1 MERNKILLIDMY
13 GVIIKES
20 KGYFI
25 PYTFQH
31 FPEKEYDRLTNAFK
45 VERVFSKAQKGSLSN
60 DEFLGYLGYENSRE
74 TMEDYLKNY
83 LTLDEK
89 FHDFAAKFTDRMEMC
104 LLSNDVLEW
113 SEFLTEYHGMNPYFK
128 DKIVSGEVH
137 LRKPDKAI
145 FEYALEKLQCEAGDC
160 IFVDN
165 SVKNLRVAE
174 ELGMQTIL
182 FDRDGELCEYSG
194 GDKGELRSDSPK
206 RIRRYPLFNRDGEE
220 YEGNV
225 VNDFAELE
233 EMLQKFQ

>member
-1 MERNKILLIDMY
+1 MERSKVLLIDMY

-31 FPEKEYDRLTNAFK
+31 FPETEYDRLTNAFK
-45 VERVFSKAQKGSLSN
+45 VERVFSKAQKGTLTN
-60 DEFLGYLGYENSRE
+60 EEFLSYLGYENPRE
-74 TMEDYLKNY
+74 TMEDYLINF
-83 LTLDEK
+83 LTLDEQ
-89 FHDFAAKFTDRMEMC
+89 FPDFAAKMAGRMEMC

-113 SEFLTEYHGMNPYFK
+113 SEFLTDYHGMNPYFK

-145 FEYALEKLQCEAGDC
+145 FECALERLQCKPEDC

-182 FDRDGELCEYSG
+182 F
-194 GDKGELRSDSPK
+194 
-206 RIRRYPLFNRDGEE
+206 NRDGEE

-225 VNDFAELE
+225 VNDFWELE
-233 EMLQKFQ
+233 ETLRRLVAE

>member
-1 MERNKILLIDMY
+1 MERSKVLLIDMY

-45 VERVFSKAQKGSLSN
+45 VERVFSKAQKGALSN
-60 DEFLGYLGYENSRE
+60 AEFLGYLGYENPRE
-74 TMEDYLKNY
+74 TMEDYLINF
-83 LTLDEK
+83 LTLDEQ
-89 FHDFAAKFTDRMEMC
+89 FPEFAKKLDAGIDMC

-128 DKIVSGEVH
+128 GKIVSGEVH

-145 FEYALEKLQCEAGDC
+145 FECAIERLQCKPEDC

-174 ELGMQTIL
+174 ELGMETI
-182 FDRDGELCEYSG
+182 
-194 GDKGELRSDSPK
+194 
-206 RIRRYPLFNRDGEE
+206 LFNRDGEE
-220 YEGNV
+220 YDGNV
-225 VNDFAELE
+225 VSDFVELE
-233 EMLQKFQ
+233 AMLQKLL

>member
-1 MERNKILLIDMY
+1 MERNKVLLIDMY

-31 FPEKEYDRLTNAFK
+31 FPEAEYDRLTNAFK
-45 VERVFSKAQKGSLSN
+45 VERVFSKAQKGSLTN
-60 DEFLGYLGYENSRE
+60 EEFLGYLGYEIPRE

-83 LTLDEK
+83 LTLDDQ
-89 FHDFAAKFTDRMEMC
+89 FPDFAAKVVSRVEMC

-113 SEFLTEYHGMNPYFK
+113 SEFLTKYHHMNPYFK
-128 DKIVSGEVH
+128 EKIVSGEVH
-137 LRKPDKAI
+137 LRKPDRAI
-145 FEYALEKLQCEAGDC
+145 FECAFERLQCKPEDC

-174 ELGMQTIL
+174 ELGMETI
-182 FDRDGELCEYSG
+182 
-194 GDKGELRSDSPK
+194 
-206 RIRRYPLFNRDGEE
+206 LFNRDGEE

-225 VNDFAELE
+225 VNDFVELE
-233 EMLQKFQ
+233 AMIQKIL

>member
-1 MERNKILLIDMY
+1 MERSKVLLIDMY

-45 VERVFSKAQKGSLSN
+45 VERVFSKAQKGALSN
-60 DEFLGYLGYENSRE
+60 AEFLGYLGYENPRE
-74 TMEDYLKNY
+74 TMEDYLINF
-83 LTLDEK
+83 LTLDEQFPEFSK
-89 FHDFAAKFTDRMEMC
+89 KLDAGIDMC

-145 FEYALEKLQCEAGDC
+145 FECAIERLQCKPEDC

-174 ELGMQTIL
+174 ELGMTAI
-182 FDRDGELCEYSG
+182 
-194 GDKGELRSDSPK
+194 
-206 RIRRYPLFNRDGEE
+206 LFNRDGEE

-225 VNDFAELE
+225 VNDFGELGKL
-233 EMLQKFQ
+233 LQRLL

>member
-1 MERNKILLIDMY
+1 MY

-31 FPEKEYDRLTNAFK
+31 FPETEYDRLTNAFK
-45 VERVFSKAQKGSLSN
+45 VERVFSKAQKDALTN
-60 DEFLGYLGYENSRE
+60 REFLSHLGYENPKE

-83 LTLDEK
+83 LTLDEQ
-89 FHDFAAKFTDRMEMC
+89 FHDFASKLNGGIDMS

-113 SEFLTEYHGMNPYFK
+113 SEFLTEHHGMNPYFK

-137 LRKPDKAI
+137 LRKPDRAI
-145 FEYALEKLQCEAGDC
+145 FECALERLQCKAKDC

-174 ELGMQTIL
+174 ELGMETI
-182 FDRDGELCEYSG
+182 
-194 GDKGELRSDSPK
+194 
-206 RIRRYPLFNRDGEE
+206 LFNRDGEE

-225 VNDFAELE
+225 VNDFVELAA
-233 EMLQKFQ
+233 MLQKLL

>member
-31 FPEKEYDRLTNAFK
+31 FPETEYDRLTAAFK
-45 VERVFSKAQKGSLSN
+45 VERVFSKAQKGFLSN
-60 DEFLGYLGYENSRE
+60 EEFLGYLGYENPRE

-83 LTLDEK
+83 LTLDEQ
-89 FHDFAAKFTDRMEMC
+89 FHDFAERVSKDTDFC
-104 LLSNDVLEW
+104 LLSNDVWEW
-113 SEFLTEYHGMNPYFK
+113 SEFLTEYHDMNPYFK
-128 DKIVSGEVH
+128 DKIVSGEVY
-137 LRKPDKAI
+137 LRKPDKDI
-145 FEYALEKLQCEAGDC
+145 FRCALERLQCEPKDC

-165 SVKNLRVAE
+165 SVKNLQVAE
-174 ELGMQTIL
+174 ELGIRTI
-182 FDRDGELCEYSG
+182 
-194 GDKGELRSDSPK
+194 
-206 RIRRYPLFNRDGEE
+206 LFNRDGEE

-225 VNDFAELE
+225 VNDFGELE

>member
-1 MERNKILLIDMY
+1 MERNKVLLIDMY

-31 FPEKEYDRLTNAFK
+31 FPEEEYDRLTTAFK
-45 VERVFSKAQKGSLSN
+45 VERVFSKAQKGLLSN
-60 DEFLGYLGYENSRE
+60 AEFLGYLGYENPRE

-83 LTLDEK
+83 LTLDEQ
-89 FHDFAAKFTDRMEMC
+89 FPGFAAKVVSRVEMC

-145 FEYALEKLQCEAGDC
+145 FQYALERLQCSPEDC

-174 ELGMQTIL
+174 ELGMTAI
-182 FDRDGELCEYSG
+182 
-194 GDKGELRSDSPK
+194 
-206 RIRRYPLFNRDGEE
+206 LFNRDGEE

-225 VNDFAELE
+225 VNDFLELST
-233 EMLQKFQ
+233 MLQKFL

>member
-1 MERNKILLIDMY
+1 MEKSKVLLIDMY

-31 FPEKEYDRLTNAFK
+31 FPETEYDRLTNAFK
-45 VERVFSKAQKGSLSN
+45 VERVFSKAQKGELSN
-60 DEFLGYLGYENSRE
+60 QEFLSYLGYSNPQEA
-74 TMEDYLKNY
+74 MEDYLKNY
-83 LTLDEK
+83 LTLDEQ
-89 FHDFAAKFTDRMEMC
+89 FPEFAEGVTDRVEMC
-104 LLSNDVLEW
+104 LLSNDVAEW
-113 SEFLTEYHGMNPYFK
+113 SEFLTEYYHMNSYFR

-137 LRKPDKAI
+137 LRKPDRAI
-145 FEYALEKLQCEAGDC
+145 FECALESLQREPQDC

-182 FDRDGELCEYSG
+182 F
-194 GDKGELRSDSPK
+194 
-206 RIRRYPLFNRDGEE
+206 NRDGEE

-233 EMLQKFQ
+233 EMLQRLL